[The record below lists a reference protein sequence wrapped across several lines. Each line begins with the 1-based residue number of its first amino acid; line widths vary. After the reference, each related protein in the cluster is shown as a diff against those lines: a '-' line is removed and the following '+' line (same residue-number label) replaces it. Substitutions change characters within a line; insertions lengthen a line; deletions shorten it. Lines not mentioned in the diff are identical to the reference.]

1 MREIRPYGSVRG
13 ARSNARPYRDSKIKG
28 HGGALDAG
36 RSDLNVPGN
45 RLRRRPEIIAAVVR
59 YSIAFPALSSAL
71 VNRQDIKRT

>member
-1 MREIRPYGSVRG
+1 
-13 ARSNARPYRDSKIKG
+13 
-28 HGGALDAG
+28 
-36 RSDLNVPGN
+36 VPGN